1 MDTPTTEKLNDW
13 EIYEPFE
20 TEVITQYV
28 HTVTT
33 SADDTVTVVNE

>member
-1 MDTPTTEKLNDW
+1 MDTSTAEELNDW

-20 TEVITQYV
+20 TEVVTQYF

-33 SADDTVTVVNE
+33 SADGTVTVCNE